1 MEAKWAW
8 LWLLLFTLSE
18 DLWYFLMFNILR
30 QFYSYQDPAFPKNH
44 VTASPAI
51 SVPSV
56 RKRSCCGSNMP
67 MAEPWNA

>member
-1 MEAKWAW
+1 MEAKWVW
-8 LWLLLFTLSE
+8 LWLLLFTSE

-30 QFYSYQDPAFPKNH
+30 QFYSYQDPCSSPFH
-44 VTASPAI
+44 VTPRLPLMG
-51 SVPSV
+51 VSV